1 MDILLILTRFAFRI
15 KQTIEMKKLNI
26 LLALLFVG
34 SSLLAQEDQQWD
46 QKFEQLGQM
55 LPTPNSYR
63 AGSGAPGENYWQQRA
78 DYKIDVEINDETQ
91 ILTGSETIT
100 YYNNSPNPLNYL
112 WVQLDQN
119 VRAKGN
125 ISEVTKTT
133 TVQDSLPAKFFE
145 SRMEQFDYDGGHKIK
160 AVKDADGNELP
171 VAINRTMMRIDLK
184 EPLKTGETFTF
195 SIDWSYNIYDRMV
208 VGGRGGYEYFP
219 EDGNYAYT
227 CAQWFPRMAV
237 YDDYEGWQNKQFIGR
252 GEFALTFGN
261 YEVNITVPEDH
272 IVAATGTLQNA
283 KKVLS
288 KEQYERFEKAKTT
301 YDKQVFIVTEE
312 EAIENEK
319 SKSKK
324 TSTWEFKA
332 DNVRDFA
339 FASSRKYIWD
349 AQAVKLNTTTPLAM
363 SFYPKEGN
371 PLWADESTKAV
382 KNTLEVYSER
392 TFDYPYPVAISV
404 HAANQGMEYPMICF
418 NYGRPAPDGSVSARL
433 KDGMIG
439 VIVHEVGHNYF
450 PMIVNSDERQW
461 TWMDEGLNS
470 FLERETK
477 RERYQ
482 GVCDLTWGSPQGIT
496 QYMKMERSQI
506 RPIMT
511 NSEQV
516 KQFGYNA
523 YGKPSAALTVLR
535 ETVMGP
541 ELFDAAFKTY
551 SNRWK
556 FKHPKPADFFRSL
569 EDASAVDLDW
579 FWRGWFYSVDHVDI
593 SLDEVK
599 WFRMRNEEGDVENK
613 GKQVKQG
620 DLSQAE
626 SDDTM
631 MDFGDEP
638 EPFSLIE
645 TDDRYYGEFM
655 NRVDDQ
661 AIMQKFADKNFYQMK
676 FSNKGGLVMPIIIEF
691 TFEDGTKTTE
701 KIPAEI
707 WRYNEQ
713 EVTKTF
719 SFEKKVTNIIV
730 DPNNDTADTNTKNNS
745 FPRVDEAS
753 RFEKF
758 KMNKEAVVNVIGVW
772 DVTTETPQGEQ
783 TGTLTLGREKKEL
796 VGTFVT
802 PNGNYTLENIS
813 VDGNELKYEF
823 TINQNGGIKVTNKV
837 VIVDKEFLG
846 EIAIGS
852 FGKFP
857 LTGKKQ

>member
-1 MDILLILTRFAFRI
+1 MKGIKILTVLCFIA
-15 KQTIEMKKLNI
+15 
-26 LLALLFVG
+26 
-34 SSLLAQEDQQWD
+34 SSLFAQEEWG
-46 QKFEQLGQM
+46 QKFEQLGSQ

-63 AGSGAPGENYWQQRA
+63 AGSGAPGENYWQQKA

-91 ILTGSETIT
+91 VLTGSETIT

-125 ISEVTKTT
+125 LSDVTGTSSMR
-133 TVQDSLPAKFFE
+133 DSLPAKFFQG
-145 SRMEQFDYDGGHKIK
+145 RVVANDDYEGGYKIK
-160 AVKDADGNELP
+160 SVKGDDGKALP
-171 VAINRTMMRIDLK
+171 HTINRTMMRIDLD
-184 EPLKTGETFTF
+184 EPLNTGGSFTF
-195 SIDWSYNIYDRMV
+195 SIDWSYNIYDRMQI
-208 VGGRGGYEYFP
+208 GGRGGYEFFP

-252 GEFALTFGN
+252 GEFALTFGD

-272 IVAATGTLQNA
+272 IVAATGELQNA
-283 KKVLS
+283 KQVLT
-288 KEQYERFEKAKTT
+288 KDQYNRFEKAKTT
-301 YDKQVFIVTEE
+301 YDKPVFIVTQE
-312 EAIENEK
+312 EAVENEK
-319 SKSKK
+319 DKSKK
-324 TSTWEFKA
+324 TETWKFKA
-332 DNVRDFA
+332 NNVRDFA

-349 AQAVKLNTTTPLAM
+349 AQAVKLNDKTPLAM

-371 PLWADESTKAV
+371 PLWEEESTKAV

-418 NYGRPAPDGSVSARL
+418 NYGRPAPDGTVSERL

-496 QYMKMERSQI
+496 RYMKMEKSQI

-551 SNRWK
+551 SQRWA
-556 FKHPKPADFFRSL
+556 FKHPKPADFFRSM

-579 FWRGWFYSVDHVDI
+579 FWRGWFFSVDHVDI

-599 WFRMRNEEGDVENK
+599 WFRMRNDESDVENK
-613 GKQVKQG
+613 GKQVKKG
-620 DLSQAE
+620 NLSASADSE
-626 SDDTM
+626 N

-638 EPFSLIE
+638 EPFSLTE

-655 NRVDDQ
+655 NRVDDK
-661 AIMQKFADKNFYQMK
+661 AIMKKFADKNFYQLK
-676 FSNKGGLVMPIIIEF
+676 FSNKGGLVMPLIIEF
-691 TFEDGTKTTE
+691 TFEDGSKVTE
-701 KIPAEI
+701 QIPAEI
-707 WRYNEQ
+707 WRYDEK
-713 EVTKTF
+713 EITKVF
-719 SFEKKVTNIIV
+719 AFEKEVTNIVV
-730 DPNNDTADTNTKNNS
+730 DPENNTADTDSENNM
-745 FPRVDEAS
+745 FPRVDKAS

-758 KMNKEAVVNVIGVW
+758 KKNMDAKV
-772 DVTTETPQGEQ
+772 DVTGTWGYKADSPQGEISGDIVISKKKDQ
-783 TGTLTLGREKKEL
+783 YSGKFTSDNGEYDLTNVNVEGNVL
-796 VGTFVT
+796 TF
-802 PNGNYTLENIS
+802 S
-813 VDGNELKYEF
+813 F
-823 TINQNGGIKVTNKV
+823 TVSAGGGIDINSE
-837 VIVDKEFLG
+837 VIVVDDAFNGSME
-846 EIAIGS
+846 IGS
-852 FGKFP
+852 FG
-857 LTGKKQ
+857 TYDIYATKK

>member
-1 MDILLILTRFAFRI
+1 MKRLKLFAVLCLLSTSVF
-15 KQTIEMKKLNI
+15 
-26 LLALLFVG
+26 
-34 SSLLAQEDQQWD
+34 AQEEWG
-46 QKFEQLGQM
+46 QKFEQLGEK
-55 LPTPNSYR
+55 LPTPNTYR
-63 AGSGAPGENYWQQRA
+63 AGSGAPGENYWQQKA
-78 DYKIDVEINDETQ
+78 DYKIDVSIDDETQ

-100 YYNNSPNPLNYL
+100 YYNNSPDPLEYL

-125 ISEVTKTT
+125 LSQVTGNTSMR
-133 TVQDSLPAKFFE
+133 DSLPAKFFE
-145 SRMEQFDYDGGHKIK
+145 GSIVDNDYEGGYDIK
-160 AVKDADGNELP
+160 AVKDESGKPLP
-171 VAINRTMMRIDLK
+171 HTINRTMMRIDL
-184 EPLKTGETFTF
+184 PAVLKNGESFTF
-195 SIDWSYNIYDRMV
+195 SIDWSYNIYDRMT
-208 VGGRGGYEYFP
+208 VGGRGGFEYFP
-219 EDGNYAYT
+219 EDDNYAYT

-252 GEFALTFGN
+252 GEFALTFGD
-261 YEVNITVPEDH
+261 YEVNITVPADH
-272 IVAATGTLQNA
+272 IVAATGELQNA
-283 KKVLS
+283 KQVLS
-288 KEQYERFEKAKTT
+288 KDQFKRFEKAKST
-301 YDKQVFIVTEE
+301 YDAPVFIVTEE

-319 SKSKK
+319 SRSKK
-324 TSTWEFKA
+324 TATWQFKA
-332 DNVRDFA
+332 ERVRDFA

-349 AQAVKLNTTTPLAM
+349 AQAVKLPNGNTPLAM
-363 SFYPKEGN
+363 SLYPKEGN

-418 NYGRPAPDGSVSARL
+418 NYGRPTPEGEVSERL
-433 KDGMIG
+433 RDGMIS

-477 RERYQ
+477 RVRYDDL
-482 GVCDLTWGSPQGIT
+482 DLTWGSPQGVT
-496 QYMKMERSQI
+496 RYMKMEKSQI

-541 ELFDAAFKTY
+541 DLFDAAFKEY
-551 SNRWK
+551 ANRWM
-556 FKHPKPADFFRSL
+556 FKHPKPADFFRTM

-599 WFRMRNEEGDVENK
+599 WFKMRDEKVDVENK
-613 GKQVKQG
+613 GKKGEIASASSSEGEQ
-620 DLSQAE
+620 
-626 SDDTM
+626 M
-631 MDFGDEP
+631 MDFGDSP

-655 NRVDDQ
+655 NRVDDK
-661 AIMQKFADKNFYQMK
+661 AIMSKFAGKNFYQLK

-691 TFEDGTKTTE
+691 TFEDGTKETQT
-701 KIPAEI
+701 IPAEI

-713 EVTKTF
+713 EVTKVF
-719 SFEKKVTNIIV
+719 SFEKQVTNIVV
-730 DPNNDTADTNTKNNS
+730 DPNNDTADTNTEDNM
-745 FPRVDEAS
+745 FPRKAEAS
-753 RFEKF
+753 KF
-758 KMNKEAVVNVIGVW
+758 DAFKKDMDAKVDAVGTW
-772 DVTTETPQGEQ
+772 AYTAETPQGNT
-783 TGTLTLGREKKEL
+783 TGTVTIDKKKNDYSGTMVGANGTYEL
-796 VGTFVT
+796 QEVT
-802 PNGNYTLENIS
+802 VKGNVLS
-813 VDGNELKYEF
+813 FKFRVDAG
-823 TINQNGGIKVTNKV
+823 GGIDITSE
-837 VIVDKEFLG
+837 VIIQEDEFNGEMKLG
-846 EIAIGS
+846 SYGTYPIRAS
-852 FGKFP
+852 R
-857 LTGKKQ
+857 Q